1 MEGSDHDWNYLK
13 SGNIDIVYNGLSY
26 GNYHLTVCVVN
37 GEGQIGAEV
46 YSQDISVLP
55 PWYLTIWAKLLYIT
69 ALIVLISWV
78 VSYYF
83 LHKKLAE
90 EQKQKAEILDQVQ
103 MRMNFFARLTEGL
116 KAAVAHQSFDEVN
129 ELMSR
134 FLDVKLPLDNTT
146 SSVEIQVDNSF
157 SQSVTGGESNEK
169 KSEVAVP
176 ELSEADRKLLDEIN
190 SAIEEHMID
199 SDFNVTMLQEVMS
212 MGNKQLYR
220 KVKALTGSTP
230 VEYIRD
236 LRMRKAAK
244 LLSAGKFSV
253 SEVMYTVGFS
263 NSSYF
268 SKCFSKAFGMTPTE
282 YMRQK

>member
-1 MEGSDHDWNYLK
+1 
-13 SGNIDIVYNGLSY
+13 
-26 GNYHLTVCVVN
+26 
-37 GEGQIGAEV
+37 
-46 YSQDISVLP
+46 
-55 PWYLTIWAKLLYIT
+55 
-69 ALIVLISWV
+69 
-78 VSYYF
+78 
-83 LHKKLAE
+83 
-90 EQKQKAEILDQVQ
+90 
-103 MRMNFFARLTEGL
+103 MRMDFFARLTEGL

-134 FLDVKLPLDNTT
+134 FLDVKLPLGNSS
-146 SSVEIQVDNSF
+146 SSVGGQIEKP
-157 SQSVTGGESNEK
+157 SQSVADEDVNGK
-169 KSEVAVP
+169 QSEAVVP
-176 ELSEADRKLLDEIN
+176 ELSEADRHLLDEIN
-190 SAIEEHMID
+190 RAIEEHMID

-236 LRMRKAAK
+236 LRMHKAAK

-282 YMRQK
+282 YMKQK

>member
-1 MEGSDHDWNYLK
+1 
-13 SGNIDIVYNGLSY
+13 
-26 GNYHLTVCVVN
+26 
-37 GEGQIGAEV
+37 
-46 YSQDISVLP
+46 
-55 PWYLTIWAKLLYIT
+55 
-69 ALIVLISWV
+69 
-78 VSYYF
+78 
-83 LHKKLAE
+83 
-90 EQKQKAEILDQVQ
+90 
-103 MRMNFFARLTEGL
+103 MRMDFFARLTEGL

-134 FLDVKLPLDNTT
+134 FLDVKLPLDDSP
-146 SSVEIQVDNSF
+146 SSGEIQVDNSS

-282 YMRQK
+282 YMKQK

>member
-1 MEGSDHDWNYLK
+1 M
-13 SGNIDIVYNGLSY
+13 
-26 GNYHLTVCVVN
+26 
-37 GEGQIGAEV
+37 
-46 YSQDISVLP
+46 
-55 PWYLTIWAKLLYIT
+55 
-69 ALIVLISWV
+69 
-78 VSYYF
+78 
-83 LHKKLAE
+83 HKKLEE

-103 MRMNFFARLTEGL
+103 MRMDFFARLTEGL

-134 FLDVKLPLDNTT
+134 FFDVKLPLVNSS
-146 SSVEIQVDNSF
+146 SSVGGQIEKP
-157 SQSVTGGESNEK
+157 SQSVADEDVNGK
-169 KSEVAVP
+169 QSEAVIP
-176 ELSEADRKLLDEIN
+176 ELSEADRHLLDEIN
-190 SAIEEHMID
+190 RAIEEHMID

-282 YMRQK
+282 YMKQK